1 MKAKDTVFEIAETI
15 IVSYLVLIV
24 IFKLI
29 AFPEQVSGAS
39 MKPTLT
45 TGDRIL
51 VQRVSKVYRDFIR
64 GEIVVLIPPVDN
76 DVHYVKRVVG
86 LPGDIVKISNCE
98 VFITKQGEKFA
109 LEEDYLDPTA
119 CTAGG
124 TVIKEG
130 RALRL
135 GDNEYMVLG
144 DNRENSSD
152 SRFFGIVTRD
162 RILGTVI
169 FRFWPPKGVGFL

>member
-1 MKAKDTVFEIAETI
+1 MKTRETIVEIAETI
-15 IVSYLVLIV
+15 IVSYIVLIV

-39 MKPTLT
+39 MNPTLA

-51 VQRVSKVYRDFIR
+51 VQRVSKLYRDFVR
-64 GEIVVLIPPVDN
+64 GEVVVLTPPGD
-76 DVHYVKRVVG
+76 DDIHYVKRIVG
-86 LPGDIVKISNCE
+86 LPGDIIKISDCQ
-98 VFITKQGEKFA
+98 VFVTKQGEKFG
-109 LEEDYLDPTA
+109 LDETYLPPTV
-119 CTAGG
+119 CTGGG

-152 SRFFGIVTRD
+152 SRFFGVVTRD

-169 FRFWPPKGVGFL
+169 FRFWPPKEAGYL